1 MKYLILVLALFAA
14 FALTA
19 QDSIRVTLYAD
30 STYIIE
36 NIYNDDD
43 GIPTRVDVVRA
54 NGPTELSG
62 YFYAV
67 ANQAF
72 ADYEAATKRYRETE
86 RGAAATLRSVNNRLT
101 ALGLPEYFT
110 RNATLFGPGIEG
122 TYRWTGPGLD
132 NVAVTVN
139 ANLRFNP
146 GTGVHQIRILKP
158 GFIRVLQGGVQL
170 ADLYLQG
177 RRYISFDGRYTLRIN
192 QLTIQNR

>member
-54 NGPTELSG
+54 NGPTELAG

-86 RGAAATLRSVNNRLT
+86 RGAAATLRSVNNRL
-101 ALGLPEYFT
+101 ASLGLPEYFE
-110 RNATLFGPGIEG
+110 RNATLYGPGIEG

-146 GTGVHQIRILKP
+146 GTGVHQVRILKP
-158 GFIRVLQGGVQL
+158 GFIRITQAGVQV

>member
-36 NIYNDDD
+36 NIYNDED

-54 NGPTELSG
+54 NGPTELAG

-72 ADYEAATKRYRETE
+72 ADY
-86 RGAAATLRSVNNRLT
+86 
-101 ALGLPEYFT
+101 
-110 RNATLFGPGIEG
+110 
-122 TYRWTGPGLD
+122 
-132 NVAVTVN
+132 
-139 ANLRFNP
+139 P